1 MSSPRAA
8 RSNTTKYRPPYI
20 THKEGTAMLQD
31 PEKIIEQVKRIT
43 GESTVEDPTYRLI
56 RTFAN

>member
-1 MSSPRAA
+1 
-8 RSNTTKYRPPYI
+8 
-20 THKEGTAMLQD
+20 MLQD